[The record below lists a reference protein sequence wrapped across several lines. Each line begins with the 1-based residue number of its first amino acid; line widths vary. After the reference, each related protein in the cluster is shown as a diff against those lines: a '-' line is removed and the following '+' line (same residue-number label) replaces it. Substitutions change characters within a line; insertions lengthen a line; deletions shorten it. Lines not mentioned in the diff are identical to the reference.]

1 MKGSALEI
9 GKRIRQLRKAER
21 LTQAEFGEKIGVKG
35 NTVTGYENGTRR
47 PSDSV
52 LNYICLVFNVNQ
64 TWLRTGKEDIYIPV
78 PDYRNALETLL
89 SEEHCSNMEIRFLR
103 SYFGLKKNER
113 KAFCELLTKMFPEA
127 IHQIVGDNPLSSPY
141 DYEFE
146 EALPLEPVT
155 ESQVPSETQA
165 TSDNIEALAQM
176 AAELTREQAVVEK
189 KPDASASSVKESD
202 AG

>member
-1 MKGSALEI
+1 MKGNSLEI
-9 GKRIRQLRKAER
+9 GKRIKKLRKMEG
-21 LTQAEFGEKIGVKG
+21 LTQTEFGERIGVKG

-64 TWLRTGKEDIYIPV
+64 TWLRTGKEDTYIPV

-89 SEEHCSNMEIRFLR
+89 SEEHCSNMEVRFLR
-103 SYFGLKKNER
+103 SYFGLKRNER

-146 EALPLEPVT
+146 EALPLEPIT
-155 ESQVPSETQA
+155 KSQAPSETQA
-165 TSDNIEALAQM
+165 TSDDVEALAQK
-176 AAELTREQAVVEK
+176 AAEITREQATAEK
-189 KPDASASSVKESD
+189 KPDASVSSVKESD
-202 AG
+202 VG